1 MKDLVVIHSCHTDHQ
16 VPYFLAGTLLQSGG
30 ENVSS

>member
-1 MKDLVVIHSCHTDHQ
+1 MKDLVVIHSCQTDRQ
-16 VPYFLAGTLLQSGG
+16 VPYLLAGTLLQYGG